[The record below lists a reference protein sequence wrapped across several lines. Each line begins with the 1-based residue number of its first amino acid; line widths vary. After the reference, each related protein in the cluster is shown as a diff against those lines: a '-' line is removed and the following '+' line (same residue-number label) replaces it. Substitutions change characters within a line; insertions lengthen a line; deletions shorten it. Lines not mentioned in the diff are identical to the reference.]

1 MSKRAGTL
9 MEYLITF
16 IEGIITFISPCL
28 LPMLPLYL
36 LYFAANKSD
45 DVKKRVWINAV
56 AFIIG
61 FTFVFTL
68 MGAFA
73 GSIGSLLQRY
83 QTYVNIVTGIIVI
96 VLGLSFIGVIKLN
109 IFGHS
114 KFKLSE
120 NKPHG
125 FFSTLIFGM
134 VFALGWTP
142 CIGAFLG
149 SALLLASQHG
159 SVIKGMILLL
169 LYSLGLGIPFL
180 ISAILIDSL
189 KNTFDFIKKNYHVIN
204 MISGISLILIGI
216 AMMFG
221 LLGKLLTILSF

>member
-1 MSKRAGTL
+1 

-16 IEGIITFISPCL
+16 MEGIITFISPCL

-36 LYFAANKSD
+36 LYFAGNKSD
-45 DVKKRVWINAV
+45 DVKNRVWINAL
-56 AFIIG
+56 AFIMG
-61 FTFVFTL
+61 FTVVFTL

-73 GSIGSLLQRY
+73 GSIGGLLQRY
-83 QTYVNIVTGIIVI
+83 QVYVNIITGLIV
-96 VLGLSFIGVIKLN
+96 VALGLSFIGVIKLSN
-109 IFGHS
+109 FGHS
-114 KFKLSE
+114 KFNLASS
-120 NKPHG
+120 KPLG

-180 ISAILIDSL
+180 ISALLIDKL
-189 KNTFDFIKKNYHVIN
+189 KNTFDFIKRNYHVIN
-204 MISGISLILIGI
+204 LISGIALILIGI
-216 AMMFG
+216 AMIFG
-221 LLGKLLTILSF
+221 IFGRLLTILSF